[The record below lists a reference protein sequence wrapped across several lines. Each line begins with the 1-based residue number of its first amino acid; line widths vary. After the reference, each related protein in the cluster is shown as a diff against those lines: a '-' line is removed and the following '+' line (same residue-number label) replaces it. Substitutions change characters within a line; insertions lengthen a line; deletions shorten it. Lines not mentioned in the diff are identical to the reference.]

1 MEDAAI
7 VALYWA
13 RDEQALSETAAK
25 FGAYCRKIADNI
37 LHSAHD
43 AEECENDTW
52 LAAWNSMPDNRPAR
66 LAPYLGRITRNLALD
81 RFDKTTAQKRGCG
94 QSFAPLDELAECVAA
109 PGSVEESFDA
119 AETGRLISAFLRTL
133 PEETR
138 DIFLRRSEE
147 REQGAGDAAPHARQA
162 GRILTGKGCCT
173 LTERELFEAI
183 GHLDDDLILA
193 ANAPVK
199 KRRRPPVYWRS
210 LAAAAA
216 CACIFLGGITVWQQ
230 SAIPHDAVIN
240 AALRVGDVLLWNP
253 PNLTDADGGNL
264 SHNSIPPPN
273 DCGGRIRP
281 LPVFCVIWCGGYP
294 ISRRFF

>member
-25 FGAYCRKIADNI
+25 FGAYCRKIA
-37 LHSAHD
+37 
-43 AEECENDTW
+43 
-52 LAAWNSMPDNRPAR
+52 SMPDNRPAR

-138 DIFLRRSEE
+138 NIFLRRYWYC
-147 REQGAGDAAPHARQA
+147 DATADIAARYS
-162 GRILTGKGCCT
+162 
-173 LTERELFEAI
+173 LTESKVRVTLHRTR
-183 GHLDDDLILA
+183 GKLA
-193 ANAPVK
+193 AYLQE
-199 KRRRPPVYWRS
+199 R
-210 LAAAAA
+210 
-216 CACIFLGGITVWQQ
+216 G
-230 SAIPHDAVIN
+230 
-240 AALRVGDVLLWNP
+240 AAL
-253 PNLTDADGGNL
+253 
-264 SHNSIPPPN
+264 
-273 DCGGRIRP
+273 
-281 LPVFCVIWCGGYP
+281 
-294 ISRRFF
+294 